1 MYLNSFSIVKSS
13 CPKHV
18 KQEHEMYLNII
29 NSSPLSVLKTVK
41 QEHEMYLNLKEFI
54 VFFRADNC

>member
-1 MYLNSFSIVKSS
+1 MQDYKGLKIYQ
-13 CPKHV
+13 V
-18 KQEHEMYLNII
+18 KQEHEMYLN
-29 NSSPLSVLKTVK
+29 SKKTKKIKLTTLVK